1 MGVVELG
8 IDADRRTGQLSV
20 SYDQPM
26 EVADVRRRIRGAI
39 ETARTRG
46 AERRARVDEAGRA
59 YERFLETIAA
69 PAFHSVAAALTGEG
83 HRFNVIT
90 PAGTVR
96 ISPERTSEDF
106 IELAL
111 DTERDRPAVVI
122 RSARGRGRRMVA
134 TERAL
139 REDLPIAE
147 LADEDVVAAL
157 IEEAIP
163 FIER

>member
-1 MGVVELG
+1 
-8 IDADRRTGQLSV
+8 
-20 SYDQPM
+20 M

-39 ETARTRG
+39 ETARTRR
-46 AERRARVDEAGRA
+46 AERRARSDEAARA
-59 YERFLETIAA
+59 YESFLAAIAV
-69 PAFHSVAAALTGEG
+69 PAFHSVASALTGEG

-96 ISPERTSEDF
+96 MSPERTSEDF
-106 IELAL
+106 IELSL
-111 DTERDRPAVVI
+111 DAERDRPAVVI
-122 RSARGRGRRMVA
+122 RSARGRGRRMIA

-147 LADEDVVAAL
+147 LAEEDVVAAL